1 MLFLPNESRATGS
14 RRSFPAVA
22 QRVTSSPAPDDVTLA
37 GGSAYATEIIELLFA
52 LLLDIV
58 RERRPEIEPV
68 LCGETAMPTDNPELL
83 LRILQCQGFWFQLI
97 GLAEENG
104 DTRRRRQTEVERG
117 PEHVRGTFA
126 SAFSQAA
133 AAGVSPGEIQDLLD
147 TARVRPVI
155 TAHPT
160 EAKRVTVLEI
170 HRRIYLLLKKLESPR
185 WTPRERKGSI
195 NELRNEIDL
204 LWLTGDIRLEKP
216 TVIQEAAWGH
226 HFVNEALYEGLRDV
240 TENLEGA
247 LEQAYP
253 GHDFEL
259 PPFLQFGSW
268 IGGDRDGNPFVNDTI
283 TRDILSTGRDAALR
297 RYRQQLAQMAQ
308 RLSITRHGVTLPTW
322 FVERLDRELDKSGE
336 GEEIARRNP
345 GEAFRQFISCLL
357 GKLNDTINGKT
368 ASSTLYKTA
377 DELIDDLR
385 CLEQSLNT
393 VKCGALAHAFV
404 TPLRRE
410 VEAFRFRTFALD
422 LRENTTVTNA
432 TLVAVW
438 SRLSGEPESN
448 CPIADTKA
456 WRNWLSSE
464 LARPLDE
471 PPELDNLSERA
482 DLTLRMFKMVAE
494 TRTTI
499 DRLAFGGFVL
509 SMTQSVND
517 VLGAYLLAK
526 FAGLFSDQAG
536 TESCTLP
543 IIPLFETIDDLR
555 DSPAIMRELLAVPV
569 VRRSVRELGG
579 VQEVMVGYSDSNKD
593 GGFLCSN
600 WELSKAQTRLTRIG
614 KERGVPISFFHGRGG
629 SVSRGGAPTGRAIAA
644 QPTESV
650 RGRLRVTEQGEVVSS
665 KYANRGTARYNLEL
679 LAASVFEH
687 TLKSG
692 REPELKPNPEFDDA
706 MEALAGIS
714 NATYRGLVDSPGL
727 IDYFQAASPA
737 NELALMNIGSRPA
750 KRFGAN
756 TLADLRAIPWVFAWT
771 QNRHMVPGW
780 YGVGSGLERF
790 LEVRT
795 AEGECLLK
803 KMFEDSR
810 LFRLII
816 DEVEKSLLRTDLDI
830 ARRYAQLL
838 ANTEIR
844 ETILALIESEY
855 KKTVTNV
862 LRVSGGTVLCERFP
876 RFRRRLRR
884 RLPSIDRIC
893 RQQVDMIRH
902 FRDPAHDEETRQ
914 RYLDP
919 LVMSMN
925 CISAGLGWT
934 G

>member
-1 MLFLPNESRATGS
+1 MFFLPNESRATES
-14 RRSFPAVA
+14 RRSFLVIA
-22 QRVTSSPAPDDVTLA
+22 QPVTSSPAPDDVTPE
-37 GGSAYATEIIELLFA
+37 GGSAYAAEIIELLFE

-68 LCGETAMPTDNPELL
+68 LRGETAAPTDNPELL

-104 DTRRRRQTEVERG
+104 ATRRRRQTEVERG
-117 PEHVRGTFA
+117 PEHVAGTFA
-126 SAFSQAA
+126 STFGQAA
-133 AAGVSPGEIQDLLD
+133 AAGVSPREIQDLFD
-147 TARVRPVI
+147 TARVRPVM

-185 WTPRERKGSI
+185 WTPRERKGLI
-195 NELRNEIDL
+195 DELRNEIDL

-240 TENLEGA
+240 TKNLEVA

-253 GHDFEL
+253 GHDFKL

-283 TRDILSTGRDAALR
+283 TRDIIGTGRDAALR

-357 GKLNDTINGKT
+357 GKLNNTINGKT
-368 ASSTLYKTA
+368 ASSTVYKTA

-393 VKCGALAHAFV
+393 AKCSALAQALV

-448 CPIADTKA
+448 CPIDDTKA
-456 WRNWLSSE
+456 WRNWLSSA
-464 LARPLDE
+464 LARPLDG

-509 SMTQSVND
+509 SMTQSIND
-517 VLGAYLLAK
+517 VLGVYLLAK
-526 FAGLFSDQAG
+526 YAGLFSDQAG
-536 TESCTLP
+536 TECCTLS
-543 IIPLFETIDDLR
+543 IIPL
-555 DSPAIMRELLAVPV
+555 LL
-569 VRRSVRELGG
+569 
-579 VQEVMVGYSDSNKD
+579 M
-593 GGFLCSN
+593 
-600 WELSKAQTRLTRIG
+600 
-614 KERGVPISFFHGRGG
+614 
-629 SVSRGGAPTGRAIAA
+629 
-644 QPTESV
+644 
-650 RGRLRVTEQGEVVSS
+650 
-665 KYANRGTARYNLEL
+665 
-679 LAASVFEH
+679 
-687 TLKSG
+687 
-692 REPELKPNPEFDDA
+692 
-706 MEALAGIS
+706 
-714 NATYRGLVDSPGL
+714 AT
-727 IDYFQAASPA
+727 
-737 NELALMNIGSRPA
+737 
-750 KRFGAN
+750 
-756 TLADLRAIPWVFAWT
+756 
-771 QNRHMVPGW
+771 
-780 YGVGSGLERF
+780 
-790 LEVRT
+790 
-795 AEGECLLK
+795 
-803 KMFEDSR
+803 
-810 LFRLII
+810 
-816 DEVEKSLLRTDLDI
+816 
-830 ARRYAQLL
+830 
-838 ANTEIR
+838 
-844 ETILALIESEY
+844 
-855 KKTVTNV
+855 
-862 LRVSGGTVLCERFP
+862 
-876 RFRRRLRR
+876 
-884 RLPSIDRIC
+884 
-893 RQQVDMIRH
+893 
-902 FRDPAHDEETRQ
+902 
-914 RYLDP
+914 
-919 LVMSMN
+919 
-925 CISAGLGWT
+925 
-934 G
+934 